1 MYLLWCAVVAA
12 IGNQRAEVC
21 ELPDTAA
28 ELQTLLATDPASQS
42 YRQILIINFWGRIQK
57 KKYLL

>member
-1 MYLLWCAVVAA
+1 MYHLWCAVVAA
-12 IGNQRAEVC
+12 IGNQRTEVC

-28 ELQTLLATDPASQS
+28 EVQTFLTIDLASQS
-42 YRQILIINFWGRIQK
+42 YHQILIINFWGRTQK